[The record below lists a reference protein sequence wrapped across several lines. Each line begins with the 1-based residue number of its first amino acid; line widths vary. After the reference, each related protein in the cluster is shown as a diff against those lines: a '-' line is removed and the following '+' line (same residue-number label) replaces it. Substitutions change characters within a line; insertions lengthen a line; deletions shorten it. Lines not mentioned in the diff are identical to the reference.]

1 MAKVQEEELLLNEQ
15 NIDIISARI
24 HKTVTDLG
32 LDNRVALQ
40 TRFSAETILLK
51 WLESVPKGTK
61 IHYSVGKWLG
71 RNHIFF

>member
-1 MAKVQEEELLLNEQ
+1 MAKVQEEDFLLNEQ

-40 TRFSAETILLK
+40 TRFSAETIVLK
-51 WLESVPKGTK
+51 WLESVPKGTTNTYK
-61 IHYSVGKWLG
+61 SIRRK
-71 RNHIFF
+71 